1 MTSITI
7 GVVDDHP
14 LFREGVTR
22 SLSEISG
29 FIVVGEGASSDDAAM
44 IATDNHPDIMLLDV
58 SMPGGGFRRSV
69 TSWRGAP
76 QRKC

>member
-22 SLSEISG
+22 SLSEMSG
-29 FIVVGEGASSDDAAM
+29 FNVIGEGASSDDAAV
-44 IATDNHPDIMLLDV
+44 ISSDNCPDIMLLDI
-58 SMPGGGFRRSV
+58 SMPGGGLRAS
-69 TSWRGAP
+69 TSL
-76 QRKC
+76 